1 MNHNKL
7 YNNHYTD
14 IGFDRT
20 NLFEFIKK
28 VFHSEKVLYPGSSIH
43 ISPSFV
49 FKQVIYVDKSKGAA
63 DFFADNQE
71 VSKIIEK
78 NKRGPVSG
86 YYEFLAH
93 DYINEHLPL
102 RDNSFDLL
110 ISLYADNIID
120 YCRRYVRDKGIIISN
135 NFHDEAVKAV
145 KYNELTLIGYIN
157 RTKNRYACYKDE
169 LTRKLKHRDEEKIQ
183 KLCRK
188 NKNGSMWYED
198 NETYYVFRLT
208 R

>member
-20 NLFEFIKK
+20 SLFEFIKE

-49 FKQVIYVDKSKGAA
+49 FKHVIYVDKSKDAA

-71 VSKIIEK
+71 VGKIIE
-78 NKRGPVSG
+78 NNRMGTGSG
-86 YYEFLAH
+86 YYEFLSH
-93 DYINEHLPL
+93 NYINEQLPL
-102 RDNSFDLL
+102 KYKHFDLL

-120 YCRRYVRDKGIIISN
+120 CCRRYVRNKGIIISN

-157 RTKNRYACYKDE
+157 RTKNRYAFYKDE

-198 NETYYVFRLT
+198 NETYYVFQLT